1 MSVLTCVIESMGSS
15 CSRSHSFDETEAAE
29 NAKVTYLL
37 DQANAVSMFHF
48 CVGKKQHSYL
58 LTLVEWVQSADIDR
72 RILQET
78 KAEQHIHKL
87 LLLGNANLLELEVFC
102 HVKYTCFVD
111 FCLDSLLGQPK
122 ELS

>member
-1 MSVLTCVIESMGSS
+1 MLSVGLIFVLV
-15 CSRSHSFDETEAAE
+15 RSNTRYF
-29 NAKVTYLL
+29 
-37 DQANAVSMFHF
+37 
-48 CVGKKQHSYL
+48 

-87 LLLGNANLLELEVFC
+87 LLLGNANLLELVVFC

>member
-1 MSVLTCVIESMGSS
+1 MLSVGFI
-15 CSRSHSFDETEAAE
+15 F
-29 NAKVTYLL
+29 LL
-37 DQANAVSMFHF
+37 VRGNTR
-48 CVGKKQHSYL
+48 YL
-58 LTLVEWVQSADIDR
+58 LTFVEWVQSTDIDR

-111 FCLDSLLGQPK
+111 FCLDSLLGRPK